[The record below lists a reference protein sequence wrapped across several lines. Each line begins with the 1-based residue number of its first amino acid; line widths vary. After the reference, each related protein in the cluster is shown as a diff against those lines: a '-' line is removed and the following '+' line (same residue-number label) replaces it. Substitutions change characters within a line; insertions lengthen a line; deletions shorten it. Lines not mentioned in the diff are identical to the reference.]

1 MNFDAIDRPAVLK
14 ALAKCDESSRDEF
27 LKEFGF
33 NRALKYEVVHDGK
46 RYDSK
51 AIVGVAHGYATGIF
65 LRPHQF
71 SGGRKVTSRL
81 EELGFEIAGVSAPH

>member
-14 ALAKCDESSRDEF
+14 ALANCNELGRDEF
-27 LKEFGF
+27 LREFGF
-33 NRALKYEVVHDGK
+33 NRALYEVVHDGK
-46 RYDSK
+46 QYDSK

-81 EELGFEIAGVSAPH
+81 EELGFEIESVSAPH